1 MRTLW
6 AKFFKLR
13 VAINMLV
20 CALVFGLFGSYP
32 RETISGFLGRR
43 GMDLSRSAVW
53 ELLMMLVDALHLH
66 ERRHCLRVAREEA
79 AAWRVLYPESAPR
92 QMAFDEQRD
101 D

>member
-20 CALVFGLFGSYP
+20 CALVFGAFGSLP

-43 GMDLSRSAVW
+43 GMDVSRSAVW
-53 ELLMMLVDALHLH
+53 ELLMMLVDALHPH
-66 ERRHCLRVAREEA
+66 EKGHCQRVAAEELEGWMA
-79 AAWRVLYPESAPR
+79 MYPER
-92 QMAFDEQRD
+92 FR
-101 D
+101 